1 MRISD
6 WSSDVCS
13 SDLVGV
19 QCLLQ
24 RNSAL
29 GRSRRRINAR
39 LDLAHQR
46 LRPIAGL
53 AQTDPVASVNLYADG
68 ADVPPVPAHVPLD
81 GIGLCGGVADHHQP
95 LHLLVAM
102 NTRSHGKLTRSEE
115 HTSELQSLMRISYA
129 VFCLQNKKQNINT
142 I

>member
-1 MRISD
+1 MIFFLRI
-6 WSSDVCS
+6 
-13 SDLVGV
+13 
-19 QCLLQ
+19 
-24 RNSAL
+24 RRPP
-29 GRSRRRINAR
+29 RSTRTDTLFPHTTLFRARRINAR

-95 LHLLVAM
+95 LHLPVALH
-102 NTRSHGKLTRSEE
+102 TRSHGKPTDAGFRSIKDS
-115 HTSELQSLMRISYA
+115 HLILISA
-129 VFCLQNKKQNINT
+129 
-142 I
+142 

>member
-1 MRISD
+1 MVKVVSVPVHRAWAIG
-6 WSSDVCS
+6 
-13 SDLVGV
+13 LLGQVGV

-81 GIGLCGGVADHHQP
+81 GIGLCGGV
-95 LHLLVAM
+95 
-102 NTRSHGKLTRSEE
+102 RSEE

-129 VFCLQNKKQNINT
+129 VFFLKKKIKMTQDKHKKVNNSHT
-142 I
+142 KKN